1 MDKTREEFERLYDCE
16 VRPDYS
22 FDAMQRLVKTS
33 SSKFVAEFIC
43 NLVASL
49 NDYKASAAR
58 ASEWVSVDTL
68 PENCQPVYVEEPQCY
83 RFHHYKPIS
92 QQYKKGI
99 KGRWQKFDGY
109 GWNNCEAPARY
120 KLEGPSDE

>member
-1 MDKTREEFERLYDCE
+1 MDKLREEFEFTG
-16 VRPDYS
+16 VGINQHS
-22 FDAMQRLVKTS
+22 ITS
-33 SSKFVAEFIC
+33 GNILTEKETGRVVAVFY
-43 NLVASL
+43 
-49 NDYKASAAR
+49 NDYDIESCVEQMQAAR
-58 ASEWVSVDTL
+58 TSEWVSVDTL